1 MKLDPRSEAGPTLS
15 PGGKPSPTTMLG
27 LYLRVLRYLRPYWGV
42 FGIAVLASLI
52 FAALDAF
59 SMALLIPFMRTLF
72 AQTDTAVEGAEVEGA
87 TQAAEGDDLLEW
99 LLDGTLGR
107 FVDMT
112 APPSEAI
119 QGIIIFLLVIFL
131 VKNVF
136 DFLRNYLVAWVEQ
149 AVTRDLRN
157 EVYDHLVDL
166 DLGFFGRTRVGQIVS
181 RLTHDVEQ
189 LRTLVTKE
197 QSKIISSVF
206 EFLSVLAI
214 MIAISWKLTLV
225 SIVVLPGIF
234 AIWGP
239 LLRRVRRGDRTI
251 LNLAGEVHSHI
262 QETLSGIR
270 LVKASGAEDHE
281 RKRFSKVTWA
291 YFKAFIR
298 TERFRALSHPI
309 TEMVGALGT
318 VVILWYGTRLVLTGG
333 EIGAEEFIGFLALSM
348 KLYSPVKYLG
358 KMPAIIQPGI
368 VAAGRVFEFLDAP
381 IEIRER
387 PGAREFEGV
396 RDRIDFEDVSFSYR
410 HGEPVLHDISF
421 EAEAGSVTALVG
433 PSGAGKT
440 TLVDL
445 LGRFYEPTS
454 GRILVDGVDLRDLSI
469 DSLRRNLGIVS
480 QETVLFHDTIRANI
494 AYGIEDRVTQ
504 EEIER
509 AADAAHASEFIDRL
523 PSGYDT
529 VVGER
534 GTQLSGGQRQRVA
547 IARAIL
553 RDPPIL
559 VLDEATSALDTQSER
574 LVQQAIERLL
584 EGRTVFVIAHRL
596 STIQRAD
603 RILVMKDGRVVQ
615 SGRHGELLDEGGL
628 YGKLHALQFENP
640 VGAPGDAGL

>member
-1 MKLDPRSEAGPTLS
+1 MA
-15 PGGKPSPTTMLG
+15 
-27 LYLRVLRYLRPYWGV
+27 LYLRILSYLRPYLGV
-42 FGIAVLASLI
+42 FAVAVLATSV

-59 SMALLIPFMRTLF
+59 SLALLIPFLRTLF
-72 AQTDTAVEGAEVEGA
+72 ASEEGIDVAPPEGEPLDA
-87 TQAAEGDDLLEW
+87 GADADLMQRLM
-99 LLDGTLGR
+99 DGTVGR
-107 FVDMT
+107 FVDLG

-119 QGIIIFLLVIFL
+119 QGIILFILVIFL

-136 DFLRNYLVAWVEQ
+136 DFLRNYLVAWIEQ

-197 QSKIISSVF
+197 LARIISSVL
-206 EFLSVLAI
+206 EFLAAFTL
-214 MIAISWKLTLV
+214 MMLISWKLTLV
-225 SIVVLPGIF
+225 SIVVLPGVF

-251 LNLAGEVHSHI
+251 LNMAGEVNSHL

-270 LVKASGAEDHE
+270 LVKSSGAEDHE
-281 RKRFSKVTWA
+281 RKRFRGLTWG

-333 EIGAEEFIGFLALSM
+333 EIGGEEFIGFLALSM

-358 KMPAIIQPGI
+358 KLPAIIQPGI
-368 VAAGRVFEFLDAP
+368 VASERVFEFLDAP
-381 IEIRER
+381 VEIRER
-387 PGAREFEGV
+387 EGARAFSGVRDAIEFEGV
-396 RDRIDFEDVSFSYR
+396 NFAYSDGDRVRGQE
-410 HGEPVLHDISF
+410 VLADISF
-421 EAEAGSVTALVG
+421 RSEAGTVTALVG

-445 LGRFYEPTS
+445 LGRFYEPTE
-454 GRILVDGVDLRDLSI
+454 GRITIDGTDLGDFSMESLRD
-469 DSLRRNLGIVS
+469 NLGMVS
-480 QETVLFHDTIRANI
+480 QETVLFHDTVRSNI
-494 AYGIEDRVTQ
+494 AYGIEDRVTE
-504 EEIER
+504 EEIHR
-509 AADAAHASEFIDRL
+509 AAAAANASEFIDRL
-523 PSGYDT
+523 PHGYDT

-534 GTQLSGGQRQRVA
+534 GTQLSGGQRQRIA

-559 VLDEATSALDTQSER
+559 VLDEATSALDSQSEQ
-574 LVQQAIERLL
+574 LVQRAIERLL
-584 EGRTVFVIAHRL
+584 SGRTVFVIAHRL
-596 STIQRAD
+596 STVQKAD
-603 RILVMKDGRVVQ
+603 RILVMDAGRIVQ
-615 SGRHGELLDEGGL
+615 RGTHAQLLEEGGL
-628 YGKLHALQFENP
+628 YARLHALQFADD
-640 VGAPGDAGL
+640 GAPA